1 MPGVLLRH
9 VLAVSLLLLHVA
21 RVGHRL
27 RRINPDTAHPIVLWH
42 MRGDAGP
49 CLLRWEVRV
58 GGFFGRLDRVVIHA
72 VLVSAGRLRRV
83 QASLERCNCQI
94 RVS

>member
-1 MPGVLLRH
+1 VPGVLLRH

-27 RRINPDTAHPIVLWH
+27 RRINPNATHPIVLCDV
-42 MRGDAGP
+42 RGDSTP

-58 GGFFGRLDRVVIHA
+58 RGFFGRLDRVVIHA
-72 VLVSAGRLRRV
+72 IFVSASRLRGV
-83 QASLERCNCQI
+83 QAGLE
-94 RVS
+94 